1 MQKQAAMTSF
11 EWALL
16 LLLSVLWGGSFFFSK
31 VALIELPPLTVV
43 LARVGLAAIALA
55 IYLQVNGVKI
65 STSLQVWL
73 AFFGMGL
80 INNLIPFSLIFW
92 GQTQIASGLA
102 SIINATT
109 PVFSILVAHFL
120 TNDEKMNGNKIAG
133 ILLGVAGVAVLMG
146 PRAFSAEGP
155 PLLPMLAC
163 LGAALSYG
171 FASVFGRRFK
181 RMGVAPAVVAFGQV
195 TATTIMMIPIVAVID
210 APWNFA
216 LPTATTFG
224 ALIALALLSTALAY
238 VIFFRILSGGGALNV
253 SLVTLLIPVSAILL
267 GSLILHERL
276 APIHF
281 GGMALIGLGLLAIDG
296 RLWRALVK
304 P

>member
-16 LLLSVLWGGSFFFSK
+16 LILSVLWGGAFFFSK
-31 VALIELPPLTVV
+31 VALAEVPPLTVV
-43 LARVGLAAIALA
+43 LARVGLAALALA
-55 IYLQVNGVKI
+55 IYLRVIGAKI
-65 STSLQVWL
+65 PRSKEVWL

-120 TNDEKMNGNKIAG
+120 TADEKMNGNKIAG
-133 ILLGVAGVAVLMG
+133 IALGIAGVAVLMG
-146 PRAFSAEGP
+146 PRALLNDGP
-155 PLLPMLAC
+155 PLIAMLAC
-163 LGAALSYG
+163 LAAALSYG

-181 RMGVAPAVVAFGQV
+181 RMNVAPAVVAFGQV
-195 TATTIMMIPIVAVID
+195 TATTLMMIPIVALID
-210 APWNFA
+210 APWNLAMPSAVTFCA
-216 LPTATTFG
+216 LAS
-224 ALIALALLSTALAY
+224 LALLSTALAY

-276 APIHF
+276 EANHF
-281 GGMALIGLGLLAIDG
+281 GGMALIALGLIAIDG
-296 RLWRALVK
+296 RLWRMLVK